1 MRWLLD
7 TSVYSQPLKKK
18 PLLATLTKWEKLGD
32 IDCVISSVCTA
43 EVEWGLHY
51 ANSASLWERYHHLL
65 EGRLKVLQVTENT
78 WSQFAKMNAR
88 QRKIGQI
95 ISDLD
100 LLIAAS
106 AVEHR
111 LTLATLN
118 RSDFQRI
125 EALSWEDWGA

>member
-18 PLLATLTKWEKLGD
+18 PILTALKKWEELGD
-32 IDCVISSVCTA
+32 LDCVISSVCAA

-51 ANSASLWERYHHLL
+51 ADKQSLWDRYHHLL
-65 EGRLKVLQVTENT
+65 EGRLEVLQVTANT
-78 WSQFAKMNAR
+78 WSQFAKMKAR

-95 ISDLD
+95 VSDLD

-111 LTLATLN
+111 LTVATLN

-125 EALSWEDWGA
+125 ESLSWEDWGA